1 MLIESIIHRP
11 KGTKVALAGG
21 TYHFLPNHEGKHVA
35 EVEDERDIAT
45 LLAIKEGF
53 RPADGSVLSTAGELP
68 VIEGAYF
75 IFRGPQDAEAFADWL
90 RAIPDMQ
97 TEPAEF
103 VLLIDKIAAGEANLD
118 GFALPEPR
126 KDPIS
131 PASLLAGVR
140 VPTELSSPPPP
151 ANSIVPNQADSPGSD
166 AGGLQDTG
174 DGGAGAAGGAGSD
187 TDEEEDG
194 DEEEEEED
202 HSPPPPPPSGDL
214 DREAL
219 AKEYDELIG
228 HRPNGRWSAE
238 KIAAAIAEHK
248 AG

>member
-1 MLIESIIHRP
+1 MLIESIIKRQL
-11 KGTKVALAGG
+11 GTKVTLLAG
-21 TYHFLPNHEGKHVA
+21 TYHFRANAEGKHVA

-53 RPADGSVLSTAGELP
+53 RLADGSILSTAGDLP

-75 IFRGPQDAEAFADWL
+75 IFRGPQDIEAFHDFV

-97 TEPAEF
+97 AEPGEL

-118 GFALPEPR
+118 GFPLPDPR
-126 KDPIS
+126 KVPVS

-140 VPTELSSPPPP
+140 APTELSSPQAP

-166 AGGLQDTG
+166 TGGLQDTG

-187 TDEEEDG
+187 TDEEEEDG
-194 DEEEEEED
+194 DEEDEEQQA
-202 HSPPPPPPSGDL
+202 PPPPPPSGEL

-238 KIAAAIAEHK
+238 KIAAALAEHK

>member
-11 KGTKVALAGG
+11 KGTKVALLGG
-21 TYHFLPNHEGKHVA
+21 SYHFLPNTEGKHVA
-35 EVEDERDIAT
+35 EVEDDRDIAT

-68 VIEGAYF
+68 VIDGAYF
-75 IFRGPQDAEAFADWL
+75 IFRGPQDAEAFQDWL
-90 RAIPDMQ
+90 RAIPDML

-118 GFALPEPR
+118 GFPLPEPR

-131 PASLLAGVR
+131 PASLFAGVR

-187 TDEEEDG
+187 TDEEEEDG
-194 DEEEEEED
+194 DEEEEE

>member
-1 MLIESIIHRP
+1 MLIESIIRRQ
-11 KGTKVALAGG
+11 GG
-21 TYHFLPNHEGKHVA
+21 STVDLGSAKYHFRPDLEGRHVA
-35 EVEDERDIAT
+35 EVDDPAHIAT

-90 RAIPDMQ
+90 RAIPDML

-118 GFALPEPR
+118 GFPLPEPR
-126 KDPIS
+126 KEPIS

-140 VPTELSSPPPP
+140 VATELSSPPPP

-194 DEEEEEED
+194 DEEEED
-202 HSPPPPPPSGDL
+202 APPPPPPPSGDL

>member
-11 KGTKVALAGG
+11 KGTKVALLGG
-21 TYHFLPNHEGKHVA
+21 SYHFLPNAEGKHVA
-35 EVEDERDIAT
+35 EVEDDRDIAT

-68 VIEGAYF
+68 VIDGAYF
-75 IFRGPQDAEAFADWL
+75 IFRGPQDAEAFQDWL
-90 RAIPDMQ
+90 RAIPDMMV
-97 TEPAEF
+97 EPAEF

-118 GFALPEPR
+118 GFPLPEPR

-131 PASLLAGVR
+131 PASLFAGVR

-194 DEEEEEED
+194 DDEEED